1 MLRPWKLEF
10 EIDKKLDKAVYLQIA
25 DTIIADIVQADLSRR
40 CPSRK
45 QKPGSML
52 KINRNTVVEAY
63 QVLINEEW
71 VISKERKGI
80 FVSDHLPFCMKK
92 ERKEF

>member
-25 DTIIADIVQADLSRR
+25 DTIITDIRSGRLEAGDAL
-40 CPSRK
+40 
-45 QKPGSML
+45 PGSRNL
-52 KINRNTVVEAY
+52 AISIKINRNTVVEAY

-71 VISKERKGI
+71 VISKNEKVFLSPI
-80 FVSDHLPFCMKK
+80 SFPLYMKK
-92 ERKEF
+92 KSNR

>member
-25 DTIIADIVQADLSRR
+25 DTIIADIVQADLNRR

-45 QKPGSML
+45 QKPGSYVKNQQKYGSRSL
-52 KINRNTVVEAY
+52 
-63 QVLINEEW
+63 
-71 VISKERKGI
+71 SG
-80 FVSDHLPFCMKK
+80 SDQ
-92 ERKEF
+92 